1 MNMKNKMMGD
11 DYENVGI
18 MQGFLDD
25 VGEEEDMLEE
35 EENSDEA
42 TSAKMLNR
50 RVDSPEILMN
60 NLRGDMRSV
69 DARRE
74 ELADLVGFQAAS
86 ETPDSVLAMLQPV
99 LAQGGGIGALPQSGP
114 MAQGPQ
120 PPMPPPPGGAMGAP
134 PPGAPPL
141 PPGGAAPPA
150 GGDMAALLAAAG
162 PPPGGG
168 GAPGGPPMG
177 GPPPGGPMIGPD
189 GQPIPPEGLPPI
201 QMYRGGEVKYFKDGT
216 PDPDGEDDESQENNY
231 SPAEYSRAQQ
241 DVLSLLAQQPRSVPK
256 LRGLVEEKLP
266 EYEAILGGNTRGDMR
281 SNILFDIAGAAL
293 NYAGNRGP
301 GGEVLR
307 GSPVSRFAGAFSGV
321 PAAIQKRVGE
331 LDTARRQLKLLA
343 LQASEKEREEIRQ
356 ENTRLAA
363 TQARLLSNFARSG
376 KQDPGVLG
384 GSFDARRLEYLTKII
399 PDFAQ
404 GATTPEDDR
413 RILLTLE
420 SYLQPVTRA
429 DPASGQMISFTP
441 PVNPMIEQALA
452 ARNFRIDIDPNTQSR
467 RIVST
472 RPETV
477 QSLIERG
484 LGTSGGTATPP
495 GQASLATDATTS
507 TLPPNVSEQPV
518 TALGGRELP
527 INVSQAQVEAPPAL
541 TLVDSLGAF
550 GIGPGIRRIFANIP
564 VEEAGR
570 AFGPDKAMMTNART
584 ITADLVAKWTD
595 ASRILA
601 SERKDIKEAIDTIPK
616 WIGNQTTALQDIV
629 ALQQNFER
637 LRDDALRVAADP
649 VELRRTLQNPK
660 LNELG
665 ITDIQTYLKSAYKF
679 DEMIKSLGLPPV
691 VQTQRALDQALS
703 QCKPNE
709 QCWITVKNRSGQ
721 WEMRPVLPPQ
731 Q

>member
-1 MNMKNKMMGD
+1 
-11 DYENVGI
+11 
-18 MQGFLDD
+18 
-25 VGEEEDMLEE
+25 
-35 EENSDEA
+35 
-42 TSAKMLNR
+42 
-50 RVDSPEILMN
+50 
-60 NLRGDMRSV
+60 
-69 DARRE
+69 
-74 ELADLVGFQAAS
+74 
-86 ETPDSVLAMLQPV
+86 
-99 LAQGGGIGALPQSGP
+99 
-114 MAQGPQ
+114 
-120 PPMPPPPGGAMGAP
+120 
-134 PPGAPPL
+134 
-141 PPGGAAPPA
+141 
-150 GGDMAALLAAAG
+150 
-162 PPPGGG
+162 
-168 GAPGGPPMG
+168 
-177 GPPPGGPMIGPD
+177 MIGPD

-201 QMYRGGEVKYFKDGT
+201 QMNRGGEVRYFSNGT
-216 PDPDGEDDESQENNY
+216 PDPDGEDDESQENTY
-231 SPAEYSRAQQ
+231 SPEEYARSQQ
-241 DVLSLLAQQPRSVPK
+241 DVLALLAQRPRGVPK
-256 LRGLVEEKLP
+256 LRGLIEEKLP
-266 EYEAILGGNTRGDMR
+266 EYEAILGGDTRKDMR
-281 SNILFDIAGAAL
+281 ANLLFDIAGAAL

-399 PDFAQ
+399 PDFAR

-420 SYLQPVTRA
+420 GYLQPVTRA

-441 PVNPMIEQALA
+441 PINPMIEQALA
-452 ARNFRIDIDPNTQSR
+452 ARNFKIDIDPTTQSR

-472 RPETV
+472 KPETI

-484 LGTSGGTATPP
+484 LGTSSGVTATPP

-507 TLPPNVSEQPV
+507 TLAPNVSEQPV

-570 AFGPDKAMMTNART
+570 AFGPEKAMMTNART

-616 WIGNQTTALQDIV
+616 WIGNKSTALQDIV

-691 VQTQRALDQALS
+691 VQTQDALNQALS

-709 QCWITVKNRSGQ
+709 QCWITVKNRSGL
-721 WEMRPVLPPQ
+721 WELRPVLPPQ